1 MCCPNLPLF
10 RFEYIRCTW
19 HTLVLRPTV
28 QLSSITN
35 QTENYIRRLAAAN
48 VSTHHVSLVSGFSTS
63 GILCLQI
70 SRHVPLALVDGVGL
84 LERVG
89 VGLGALCDRR
99 RRVCCTVSPPRSH
112 SLAPPYLP
120 HQPAT
125 ACIAAHG
132 VPPSASA
139 WTACAGIMVTF
150 FAPIGMQS
158 SSPLIISSGV
168 ASGPRKF
175 FCGAWRRRLMRLW
188 PDACVLRRRERLW
201 PGACVLHL
209 RLAHSHT

>member
-89 VGLGALCDRR
+89 VGLGALCDQR
-99 RRVCCTVSPPRSH
+99 RRVCYTIPVT
-112 SLAPPYLP
+112 APPALSITSLS
-120 HQPAT
+120 PAPT
-125 ACIAAHG
+125 RH
-132 VPPSASA
+132 SMHS
-139 WTACAGIMVTF
+139 
-150 FAPIGMQS
+150 
-158 SSPLIISSGV
+158 
-168 ASGPRKF
+168 
-175 FCGAWRRRLMRLW
+175 GAWRTSIGERLDGLCRNHGHFLCAHRHAIQQSFDHLLRRSVRAQKVFLPTRRGRSVEKEA
-188 PDACVLRRRERLW
+188 DACV
-201 PGACVLHL
+201 A
-209 RLAHSHT
+209 

>member
-158 SSPLIISSGV
+158 SNPLIISSGV

-175 FCGAWRRRLMRLW
+175 FCRHAAGGAWRRRLMRVW
-188 PDACVLRRRERLW
+188 PDACVAEKKE
-201 PGACVLHL
+201 ASV
-209 RLAHSHT
+209 A